1 MRNDT
6 PTATDIR
13 DGIRG
18 LVQSQDW
25 LAVRRLLSETSVPE
39 IADVLLGIE
48 MPQRLLVFRLLSRDI
63 SHEVFSYLDGPDQDI
78 ILGGLTDRE
87 TRSLLASMAPDDRT
101 ELFEEL
107 PGEITQKL
115 LNLLAADDLAEVRQ
129 LLGYPEESVGRLA
142 TTDYLAIRPG
152 WTVAQALDHIRR
164 RGRDSETLDVL
175 YVCDRDWRLK
185 GVAELRAIIL
195 AEPDMLVSD
204 VMEPVHAQVSAF
216 DDQEEAVKEMQ
227 RHDAVALPVVDS
239 AGVLIGIVTADDVFD
254 VLEEEVTEDV
264 HRTASVAPLRQSY
277 RRLSSFEL
285 YKKRIGWLAFLLFVN
300 LFSSTVVASYE
311 EMLTE
316 VIALAFF
323 IPLLI
328 ASGGNTGSQSAML
341 MVRALVT
348 SDVSM
353 GQWFSTFVKEIGIGL
368 MLGGTLAVG
377 AYFLGLYHGE
387 GATIG
392 LVVALSMAAIVLV
405 ANLMGMSLPFIF
417 TKLKMDPAMASSPMI
432 TSFVDVTGLIIY
444 FFIAS
449 KLLGL

>member
-1 MRNDT
+1 
-6 PTATDIR
+6 
-13 DGIRG
+13 
-18 LVQSQDW
+18 
-25 LAVRRLLSETSVPE
+25 
-39 IADVLLGIE
+39 VLLGIE

-204 VMEPVHAQVSAF
+204 VMQPVHAQVSAF

-239 AGVLIGIVTADDVFD
+239 AGVLIGIVTADDIFD

-348 SDVSM
+348 NDVTV

-377 AYFLGLYHGE
+377 AYFLGIFHGE

-432 TSFVDVTGLIIY
+432 TSFVDVTGLLIY

-449 KLLGL
+449 RLLDL

>member
-204 VMEPVHAQVSAF
+204 VMQPVHAQVSAF

-239 AGVLIGIVTADDVFD
+239 AGVLIGIVTADDIFD

-348 SDVSM
+348 NDVTV

-377 AYFLGLYHGE
+377 AYFLGIFHGE

-432 TSFVDVTGLIIY
+432 TSFVDVTGLLIY

-449 KLLGL
+449 RLLDL